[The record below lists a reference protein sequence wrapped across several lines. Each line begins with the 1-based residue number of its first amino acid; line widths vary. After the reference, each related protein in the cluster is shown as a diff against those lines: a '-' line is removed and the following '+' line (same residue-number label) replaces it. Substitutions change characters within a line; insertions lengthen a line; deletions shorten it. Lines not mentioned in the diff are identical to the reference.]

1 MKPFW
6 STRAAAPVV
15 WAPLLG
21 ALLALT
27 PAACSDKH
35 PPHAADPNGHD
46 VVTTKA
52 QEHNASG
59 PPGPAGAT
67 LSRVRT
73 HPVARQSLALQLAL
87 VGSVAYNPD
96 RVALVGPLVAGRVA
110 TLSAKNG
117 STVTRGELLAEIESP
132 EAGQA
137 MAQFITAGAR
147 SRAAKAQLAREREL
161 AQKRISSVR
170 DLEVAEAQA
179 AQVQAELGA
188 AEELLQALGLEA
200 VGAKATHR
208 GRVPLRSPID
218 GVVVARYV
226 KLGQAVER
234 GTDAFLVAD
243 LSSLWVELEI
253 FERDLER
260 VEVGQQV
267 ELRTESLPGRT
278 FAAKVAFVEP
288 TVDAKTRTT
297 NLRLELDNPER
308 LLHPGQFVTAH
319 VGNDAAD
326 ARGHLAVL
334 AVDRAAVQTL
344 SGEPIVFVRRGQDY
358 VARKVTLG
366 VRDGR
371 WVEVTSGLT
380 EGEEVAVEGAF
391 LLKAQRTLR

>member
-1 MKPFW
+1 MKQFW
-6 STRAAAPVV
+6 STRAAAPLAC
-15 WAPLLG
+15 APLLG
-21 ALLALT
+21 ALLAIT
-27 PAACSDKH
+27 PAACHDKH
-35 PPHAADPNGHD
+35 APHAGDGNGASAAS
-46 VVTTKA
+46 TQA
-52 QEHNASG
+52 QEHNATT
-59 PPGPAGAT
+59 PGTAGAT

-73 HPVARQSLALQLAL
+73 YPVARQSLALQLAL

-344 SGEPIVFVRRGQDY
+344 SGEPIVFVRRGQDFA
-358 VARKVTLG
+358 ARKVTLG